1 MPARGGSHGDS
12 STARRAAADRVGSYH
27 RTELRSLLEQVR
39 EGFERLDRGQI
50 DEFELD
56 DLMYHYA
63 RAAKD
68 LWVFCNTARVEQV
81 DHAISAMEERGD
93 RRDWW
98 HDAAPRTRR

>member
-1 MPARGGSHGDS
+1 
-12 STARRAAADRVGSYH
+12 
-27 RTELRSLLEQVR
+27 
-39 EGFERLDRGQI
+39 
-50 DEFELD
+50 
-56 DLMYHYA
+56 MYHYA